1 MDFLTRDA
9 WIGENTLLADDKLK
23 NGSTWVQVVNRAQ
36 TKGYL
41 QESGDP
47 QTAASLHMSHN
58 IRGDVFMEAAS

>member
-41 QESGDP
+41 QESGGPPNSCITAHVP
-47 QTAASLHMSHN
+47 QHQ
-58 IRGDVFMEAAS
+58 G